1 MKVFLITS
9 TRADFGLLKNLIIN
23 LKKDKFFRSKIFATG
38 THFSKKYGFSYKEIE
53 KENVLI
59 YKKILLSNITKSSK
73 YLIKDINYLIKK
85 FSLAVSKERPDLII
99 VLGDRYE
106 IFSIVLTAYIN
117 RIPIAH
123 ISGGEKT
130 VGSLDDG
137 FRHCIT
143 KMSNLHFVSNDVY
156 KKRLKQL
163 GENPKTIFNVGPLG
177 IETTYNTEFLSKN
190 HLQKKLK
197 IDFKKKILLVCL
209 QPEITKELTLKLVNE
224 TLSALTKHQNKTIIF
239 TMPGA
244 DLHNEIIIKRINNFS
259 KKKSNCYSFKTLGSL
274 NYLSLLKIAH
284 VIIGNSSSGVIE
296 MPRFRKYTIN
306 IGDRQKG
313 RMSYKS
319 IINIPPIRRL
329 IDQKINYIFS
339 SKTKLKYLKN
349 PYKKTLSSKKIL
361 SILKKVNLK
370 NIINKEFYDI
380 KF

>member
-53 KENVLI
+53 KENILI

-73 YLIKDINYLIKK
+73 YLIKDINNLIKK

-106 IFSIVLTAYIN
+106 IFSIALTAYIN

-143 KMSNLHFVSNDVY
+143 KLSNLHFVSNDVY

-259 KKKSNCYSFKTLGSL
+259 KKRSNCFSFKTLGSL

-284 VIIGNSSSGVIE
+284 VIIGNSSSGVVE

-370 NIINKEFYDI
+370 KIINKEFYDI

>member
-53 KENVLI
+53 KESILI

-73 YLIKDINYLIKK
+73 YLIKDINNLIKK

-106 IFSIVLTAYIN
+106 IFSIALTAYIN

-163 GENPKTIFNVGPLG
+163 GENPKAIFNVGPLG
-177 IETTYNTEFLSKN
+177 IETT
-190 HLQKKLK
+190 
-197 IDFKKKILLVCL
+197 
-209 QPEITKELTLKLVNE
+209 
-224 TLSALTKHQNKTIIF
+224 
-239 TMPGA
+239 
-244 DLHNEIIIKRINNFS
+244 
-259 KKKSNCYSFKTLGSL
+259 
-274 NYLSLLKIAH
+274 
-284 VIIGNSSSGVIE
+284 
-296 MPRFRKYTIN
+296 
-306 IGDRQKG
+306 
-313 RMSYKS
+313 
-319 IINIPPIRRL
+319 
-329 IDQKINYIFS
+329 
-339 SKTKLKYLKN
+339 
-349 PYKKTLSSKKIL
+349 
-361 SILKKVNLK
+361 
-370 NIINKEFYDI
+370 
-380 KF
+380 

>member
-9 TRADFGLLKNLIIN
+9 TRADFGLLKNLIMN
-23 LKKDKFFRSKIFATG
+23 LKKDKFFRSKIFGTG

-53 KENVLI
+53 KENILI

-73 YLIKDINYLIKK
+73 YLIKDINNLIKK

-106 IFSIVLTAYIN
+106 IFSIALTAYIN

-143 KMSNLHFVSNDVY
+143 KLSNLHFVSNDVY

-259 KKKSNCYSFKTLGSL
+259 KKRSNCFSFKTLGSL

-284 VIIGNSSSGVIE
+284 VIIGNSSSGVVE

-313 RMSYKS
+313 RMFYKS
-319 IINIPPIRRL
+319 IINIPPISRL

-370 NIINKEFYDI
+370 KIINKEFYDI